1 MIVFVGGGSSAG
13 QGRCR
18 GGSKGLANGLTSAGL
33 PLSKAIEREVKSMKM
48 PPLVVCL
55 TAIGFFALSPVSR
68 GAPPGSGGSH
78 SSGGRFHGGFAGR
91 GAGRVSNMG
100 GHSAMEPHFPR
111 ASGFARGLGSRDVP
125 LRAGRGHEIAVLL
138 HDDGR
143 FRDHHFRHHGDSRD
157 DDERHHRHFFNDF
170 DFVAFGLPDW
180 WYPGYGYVDGE
191 YSDEDGYSDEDADSD
206 SAPAYGDQYWQDL
219 AMKVQWAL
227 SQRGYYHGPIDG
239 VIGPD
244 GTRAIRAFQE
254 AQGLPATGRI
264 DPNLLTALKLP
275 LPQVS
280 LRPK

>member
-1 MIVFVGGGSSAG
+1 M
-13 QGRCR
+13 
-18 GGSKGLANGLTSAGL
+18 
-33 PLSKAIEREVKSMKM
+33 
-48 PPLVVCL
+48 VCL
-55 TAIGFFALSPVSR
+55 TAIGFFALSPVAR
-68 GAPPGSGGSH
+68 GAPPGSGGSR
-78 SSGGRFHGGFAGR
+78 SSGRRFHGSFAGR
-91 GAGRVSNMG
+91 GTGRVSNTG
-100 GHSAMEPHFPR
+100 AHSAMEPDFPR
-111 ASGFARGLGSRDVP
+111 ASGFARGLGSHDVP
-125 LRAGRGHEIAVLL
+125 LRAGRGHETGVLL

-143 FRDHHFRHHGDSRD
+143 FRDHHFRHPGDSRD

-244 GTRAIRAFQE
+244 GVRAIRAFQE
-254 AQGLPATGRI
+254 AQGWPATGRL
-264 DPNLLTALKLP
+264 DPNVLRALKLP
-275 LPQVS
+275 IP
-280 LRPK
+280 